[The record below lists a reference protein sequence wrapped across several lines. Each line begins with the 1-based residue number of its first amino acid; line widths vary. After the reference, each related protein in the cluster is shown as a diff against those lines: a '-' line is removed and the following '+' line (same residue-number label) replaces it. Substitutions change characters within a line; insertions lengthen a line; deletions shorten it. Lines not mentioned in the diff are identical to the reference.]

1 MCVGRYP
8 YLFPLVERWR
18 SCSARLLC
26 ISSLSL
32 LKKKKTQTGCNHTRR
47 HYSAD
52 HRHGWMIDGWMC
64 RGRKGGSGKRAAV
77 SRQTRV
83 YPLEKKKPPFLFF
96 PILFYPVF
104 CQLAQCHSL
113 FCLDAPVP
121 LYDKG
126 RAERRWW
133 EVGVRGGGR
142 CRLRQTGRTEPV

>member
-1 MCVGRYP
+1 MPCRNQGHLKYVCRAV
-8 YLFPLVERWR
+8 PLSFS
-18 SCSARLLC
+18 SCGEVTFMLGTAPLHIIPQSAE
-26 ISSLSL
+26 
-32 LKKKKTQTGCNHTRR
+32 KKKTQTGCNHTRR

-126 RAERRWW
+126 RAERRW
-133 EVGVRGGGR
+133 
-142 CRLRQTGRTEPV
+142 